1 MTEKDLEIQDLRRE
15 NESLKAQ
22 LAAAK
27 ATPEVIHKPTV
38 SEVQL
43 GYAPVVRGQWNGE
56 GDGYAE
62 CGAKM
67 EGGNDNAED

>member
-1 MTEKDLEIQDLRRE
+1 MTEKDLIIQDLRRE

-38 SEVQL
+38 SEFRRMAVQL
-43 GYAPVVRGQWNGE
+43 GYAPVPK
-56 GDGYAE
+56 YYPE